1 MTLFQAPEY
10 NPRRD
15 QRRKQIIIIAVLF
28 VLLLAYLGW
37 TFRNW
42 REERVVDHFFQA
54 IEHKDYETAYAIW
67 MADPNWK
74 QHPEKF
80 KNYPF
85 GAFELDWG
93 PTGEYGTIT
102 HHRIAKT
109 FTPKGG
115 GSGVIVVAFLN
126 DRRQPV
132 ALWVEKNDHSMTYSP
147 QEATVQP

>member
-10 NPRRD
+10 DPRRD
-15 QRRKQIIIIAVLF
+15 KRRKQIIIIAVL
-28 VLLLAYLGW
+28 VILLLAYLGW
-37 TFRNW
+37 TFRHW
-42 REERVVDHFFQA
+42 REERVVDRFFQA

-74 QHPEKF
+74 QHPEKY

-102 HHRIAKT
+102 HHRIHST
-109 FTPKGG
+109 ITPKGG
-115 GSGVIVVAFLN
+115 GSGVVVVTFVN
-126 DRRQPV
+126 DRHEPI
-132 ALWVEKNDHSMTYSP
+132 ALWVERKDQSMTYSP
-147 QEATVQP
+147 LNAVVTP

>member
-1 MTLFQAPEY
+1 MTLFEAPQY
-10 NPRRD
+10 DPQRDKRR
-15 QRRKQIIIIAVLF
+15 RMVIAIIVFA

-37 TFRNW
+37 TFRHW
-42 REERVVDHFFQA
+42 REERVVDHFFEA
-54 IEHKDYETAYAIW
+54 VERKDYENAYAIW

-74 QHPEKF
+74 QHPEKY

-93 PTGEYGTIT
+93 PTGEYGTIVR
-102 HHRIAKT
+102 HRLAKT
-109 FTPKGG
+109 FSPKGG

-126 DRRQPV
+126 DRREPV
-132 ALWVEKNDHSMTYSP
+132 ALWVESKDHSMTFSP

>member
-1 MTLFQAPEY
+1 MTLFQAPQY
-10 NPRRD
+10 DPQRDKRR
-15 QRRKQIIIIAVLF
+15 RLLIAIIVFAVL
-28 VLLLAYLGW
+28 VLAYVGW
-37 TFRNW
+37 EFRHW
-42 REERVVDHFFQA
+42 REERVVDHFFEA
-54 IEHKDYETAYAIW
+54 VEHKDFETAYAIW

-93 PTGEYGTIT
+93 PTGEYGTIA

-109 FTPKGG
+109 FTPTGG
-115 GSGVIVVAFLN
+115 GSGVIVVAFVN
-126 DRRQPV
+126 DRREPV
-132 ALWVEKNDHSMTYSP
+132 ALWVERKDHSMTYSP

>member
-10 NPRRD
+10 DPKRD
-15 QRRKQIIIIAVLF
+15 KRRKQIIVIAIV
-28 VLLLAYLGW
+28 VALLLTYVGW
-37 TFRNW
+37 TFRHW
-42 REERVVDHFFQA
+42 REERVVDRFFQA

-102 HHRIAKT
+102 RHRIAKT
-109 FTPKGG
+109 FTPKCG

-126 DRRQPV
+126 DRREPV
-132 ALWVEKNDHSMTYSP
+132 ALWVESKDHSMTFSP